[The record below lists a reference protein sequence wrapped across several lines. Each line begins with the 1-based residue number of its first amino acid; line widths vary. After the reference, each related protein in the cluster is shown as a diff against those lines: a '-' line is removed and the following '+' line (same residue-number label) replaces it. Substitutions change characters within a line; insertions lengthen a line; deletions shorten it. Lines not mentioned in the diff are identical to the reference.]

1 MGLSHKF
8 SRPLL
13 IHDDKCY
20 SCTKFA
26 KAASIL
32 SRGRI
37 RTVGH
42 YYSKEA
48 IEVKK
53 IIFPVD
59 YDPTN
64 MFWLINKKGAYG
76 ARSGLLQVAKEIII
90 GLFKGRDSKSYGN
103 DNDNN
108 NSNPNNLDLACE
120 YKDRMTS
127 CGSTENTLRRII
139 NMMRNSGRFRFQN

>member
-13 IHDDKCY
+13 IYDDKCY

-26 KAASIL
+26 KAAGIL

-37 RTVGH
+37 RTVGQ

-48 IEVKK
+48 IEAKK

-64 MFWLINKKGAYG
+64 MFCLINEKGAYC

-139 NMMRNSGRFRFQN
+139 NMMRNSGRFRF

>member
-13 IHDDKCY
+13 IYDDKCY

-26 KAASIL
+26 KAAGIL

-37 RTVGH
+37 RIVGH

-48 IEVKK
+48 IEAKK

>member
-1 MGLSHKF
+1 MGLSRKF

-13 IHDDKCY
+13 IYDDKCY
-20 SCTKFA
+20 SCTEFA

-48 IEVKK
+48 IEAKK

-76 ARSGLLQVAKEIII
+76 ARSGLVQVAKEIII

-120 YKDRMTS
+120 YKDRMTL
-127 CGSTENTLRRII
+127 CGSTDNTFRRIV
-139 NMMRNSGRFRFQN
+139 NMMMNSGRFRFRN

>member
-13 IHDDKCY
+13 IYDDKCD
-20 SCTKFA
+20 SCTKFT
-26 KAASIL
+26 KAAGFL

-42 YYSKEA
+42 YYSKE
-48 IEVKK
+48 
-53 IIFPVD
+53 
-59 YDPTN
+59 
-64 MFWLINKKGAYG
+64 
-76 ARSGLLQVAKEIII
+76 